1 MNNFFNK
8 QVLFNIVLLCS
19 LSSFSQTYEFGKVSK
34 EELKESVYE
43 LDNTADAIVLYEK
56 NRIYFE
62 YNNSEGFMLVTDV
75 FKRVKLYNK
84 NGFEHANHELFLYNQ
99 GGSKEKLSGLK
110 AVTYI
115 LEKDKI
121 IETKLKKDGV
131 FESEYSESLDQ
142 VKFTMPSL
150 KEGSIIEYKYKITS
164 PFIFNIGRIGLQGEI
179 PIKKLEVQVEMPE
192 YFNFKRFTTGYLP
205 INFKES
211 IKNGSISH
219 SVATRVGSSN
229 QRSLDYRIFI
239 NSIHSVHIPAFKK
252 EPYSGNSKNYISS
265 IVYELQFTKFP
276 NGAVKSYSTTWE
288 DVAKTIYKSSSF
300 GNELDK
306 NNYYKVDIDKL
317 LTNVNTPLEKIQL
330 IYDYVKNKMTW
341 NEYQSVYT
349 RDGVRKAYKENMG
362 NSAEI
367 NLMLT
372 SMLSYAGIDANPVIV
387 STSDRIIPLFPTLS
401 GFNYVISRV
410 KLPNSDIVYMDA
422 TDKYGMLNVLPDRV
436 IKGSGRVIAKNST
449 SQIVDLRPEKT
460 SLNRYSMQC
469 EIDAEGAVSGKFNV
483 RHVDYQAHDFR
494 VENAVKDDESKS
506 KRLKEKYNIDEI
518 EDYTVKGINEYG
530 KGVSESFNFVSYNQI
545 ELIDNEI
552 YFPPLL
558 FLRDKESIFKSNE
571 REYPVDFG
579 YGYTNTYMISIKIP
593 EGYEVSEFPKSE
605 MFKLP
610 DNIGAFSF
618 RSKVA
623 NQMVQIVVNET
634 INTPFLLPDYYPVL
648 KQFYT
653 QLIEKENE
661 QVVLKKI

>member
-1 MNNFFNK
+1 MNIFSKK
-8 QVLFNIVLLCS
+8 QMLFKIVLLCS
-19 LSSFSQTYEFGKVSK
+19 LTSFSQNYEFGKVSK
-34 EELKESVYE
+34 EELEETSYE
-43 LDNTADAIVLYEK
+43 LDNTANAIVLYENK
-56 NRIYFE
+56 RVHFE
-62 YNNSEGFMLVTDV
+62 YNNSEGFMLVTEV
-75 FKRVKLYNK
+75 FKRVKFYNK
-84 NGFEHANHELFLYNQ
+84 NGFEYGSHELLLYNQ
-99 GGSKEKLSGLK
+99 GGSKEKLSALK
-110 AVTYI
+110 AITYT
-115 LEKDKI
+115 LEHDKI
-121 IETKLKKDGV
+121 IETKLKKEGV

-150 KEGSIIEYKYKITS
+150 KEGAVVEYKYKITS
-164 PFIFNIGRIGLQGEI
+164 PFIFNINRISLQDEI
-179 PIKKLEVQVEMPE
+179 PIKKLEVKVEMPE

-205 INFKES
+205 VNFKES

-229 QRSLDYRIFI
+229 QRSLDYRIFVNSI
-239 NSIHSVHIPAFKK
+239 NSVHVPAFKR

-265 IVYELQFTKFP
+265 IIYELQFTKFP

-306 NNYYKVDIDKL
+306 NNYYEEDIDKL
-317 LTNVNTPLEKIQL
+317 LKGINTPLEKIQL
-330 IYDYVKNKMTW
+330 IYNYVKNKMTW
-341 NEYQSVYT
+341 NEYRSVYT

-387 STSDRIIPLFPTLS
+387 STSDRVIPLFPTLS

-410 KLPNSDIVYMDA
+410 KLPNNDIIYMDA
-422 TDKYGMLNVLPDRV
+422 TDKYGVPNILPDRV
-436 IKGSGRVIAKNST
+436 IKGSGRVIAKNNT
-449 SQIVDLRPEKT
+449 SQIVDLRPVKT
-460 SLNRYSMQC
+460 SMDRYSIQC
-469 EIDAEGAVSGKFNV
+469 EIDAEGIVSGKFNV

-494 VENAVKDDESKS
+494 VANGVKDDESKS
-506 KRLKEKYNIDEI
+506 KQLKEKYNIDEI
-518 EDYTVKGINEYG
+518 EEYTVKGVNEYG
-530 KGVSESFNFVSYNQI
+530 KGVSESFNFTSYNQI
-545 ELIDNEI
+545 ELIESEM
-552 YFPPLL
+552 YFSPLL
-558 FLRDKESIFKSNE
+558 FLRDKENIFKSNE

-579 YGYTNTYMISIKIP
+579 YGYTNTYMISVKIP
-593 EGYEVSEFPKSE
+593 EGYEVLEFPKSE

-610 DNIGAFSF
+610 DNIGSFSF

-623 NQMVQIVVNET
+623 NQMIQVIVSET
-634 INTPFLLPDYYPVL
+634 INTPFLLPEYYPVL

-653 QLIEKENE
+653 QLIEKEKE